1 MPIRE
6 EVRLAAETMAKEE
19 LEHVAAFRRERR
31 KAYHDAKA
39 SGSHVSE
46 QIEAYRLEERLASRL
61 NEIELEHPAVAD
73 RIRTLV
79 DQTRAMAGRARE
91 LSIRGRVSGDGSAEA
106 LGESLAEIYLQAA
119 DASRDERALP
129 LIQELAEGAVVR
141 LSKLRSFP
149 LRE

>member
-1 MPIRE
+1 M
-6 EVRLAAETMAKEE
+6 
-19 LEHVAAFRRERR
+19 
-31 KAYHDAKA
+31 
-39 SGSHVSE
+39 
-46 QIEAYRLEERLASRL
+46 
-61 NEIELEHPAVAD
+61 AD
-73 RIRTLV
+73 RF
-79 DQTRAMAGRARE
+79 GRWWIKRQPWPGGSRE

-149 LRE
+149 LKG